1 MGEAT
6 RAEIALT
13 VRSITEA
20 GYARIVL
27 DRLARLACRTVGA
40 EWACILACDRG
51 DPRVTLVAAAHGL
64 DEDLIGRRFG
74 ADEGVV
80 GTVLRTGQP
89 ASFSDATELPFTGAA
104 QSAFADGVVAPFSDP
119 PERPLPAGDPPD
131 GGVRWGACAPIEWD
145 GLVQG
150 ALVVVA
156 GGRRT
161 RRFARQELGVL
172 CAVADVA
179 GAALGHAEHRDHTKE
194 TVRARVE
201 SLSAALDLRD
211 EVTGRHVHEVV
222 VLALEVGERLGLEPA
237 AMVELEF
244 AARLHD
250 VGKIA
255 VPDPILRKPGPLA
268 GREWE
273 TMRRHPEWGSG
284 MLAKIP
290 GLEAVAIVVRYHH
303 ERYDGRGY
311 PDGLPGDCI
320 PLASRIVAVCDAYN
334 AIVADRPYSSGR
346 VHEEALA
353 ELRAHAGTQFDP
365 RVVEA
370 FCHSA
375 GLTRAP

>member
-1 MGEAT
+1 
-6 RAEIALT
+6 
-13 VRSITEA
+13 
-20 GYARIVL
+20 
-27 DRLARLACRTVGA
+27 
-40 EWACILACDRG
+40 
-51 DPRVTLVAAAHGL
+51 
-64 DEDLIGRRFG
+64 
-74 ADEGVV
+74 
-80 GTVLRTGQP
+80 
-89 ASFSDATELPFTGAA
+89 
-104 QSAFADGVVAPFSDP
+104 
-119 PERPLPAGDPPD
+119 
-131 GGVRWGACAPIEWD
+131 
-145 GLVQG
+145 
-150 ALVVVA
+150 
-156 GGRRT
+156 
-161 RRFARQELGVL
+161 
-172 CAVADVA
+172 
-179 GAALGHAEHRDHTKE
+179 
-194 TVRARVE
+194 
-201 SLSAALDLRD
+201 
-211 EVTGRHVHEVV
+211 
-222 VLALEVGERLGLEPA
+222 
-237 AMVELEF
+237 MVELEF

-365 RVVEA
+365 RVVDALLEA
-370 FCHSA
+370 LDETSLEPRRSA
-375 GLTRAP
+375 EAGGEPARLSGGSRSAAPSGTRYGAADGDA

>member
-1 MGEAT
+1 MEERT

-13 VRSITEA
+13 VGSITEA
-20 GYARIVL
+20 GYAQIVL

-40 EWACILACDRG
+40 EWACILACDRS
-51 DPRVTLVAAAHGL
+51 DPRVTLVAAVDGL
-64 DEDLIGRRFG
+64 DEDIIGRRFG

-80 GTVLRTGQP
+80 GRVLRTCQP
-89 ASFSDATELPFTGAA
+89 ASFSDAAELPFAEAARLAFGDGADLA
-104 QSAFADGVVAPFSDP
+104 LSDALESAH
-119 PERPLPAGDPPD
+119 LAGDRRE
-131 GGVRWGACAPIEWD
+131 GGTSSGACAPIEWD

-150 ALVVVA
+150 ALVAVA
-156 GGRRT
+156 AGLRP
-161 RRFARQELGVL
+161 RRFARQELGIL
-172 CAVADVA
+172 SAVADVA
-179 GAALGHAEHRDHTKE
+179 GAALGHAEHRQNTED

-201 SLSAALDLRD
+201 SLAAALELRD

-222 VLALEVGERLGLEPA
+222 ELALAVGEVLGLERP

-255 VPDPILRKPGPLA
+255 VPDGILRKPGPLA
-268 GREWE
+268 GGEWD
-273 TMRRHPEWGSG
+273 TMRRHPELGSG
-284 MLAKIP
+284 MLARIP
-290 GLEAVAIVVRYHH
+290 GLEAVAIVVRFHH

-311 PDGLPGDCI
+311 PDGLAGDCI
-320 PLASRIVAVCDAYN
+320 PLASRIVAVCDAYS

-346 VHEEALA
+346 VHERALE

-370 FCHSA
+370 FCQSA
-375 GLTRAP
+375 GPAEDR